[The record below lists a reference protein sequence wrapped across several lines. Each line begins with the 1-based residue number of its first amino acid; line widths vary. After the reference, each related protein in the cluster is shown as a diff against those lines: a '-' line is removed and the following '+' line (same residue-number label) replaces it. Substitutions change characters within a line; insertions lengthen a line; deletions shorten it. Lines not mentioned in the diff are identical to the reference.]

1 MASYSQQTST
11 YVYGAVPYNSSR
23 EQKKEHKYAQ
33 EVFNEE
39 EKAKNIVD
47 TCDEPEDRDKPIDP
61 VPPTTSEPE
70 APVAEQPS
78 VPEADQSQEP
88 TFENEAENGEQA
100 QVPEEPVFGS
110 AAPDPFAETQTDI
123 EEGTPAPKNKTT
135 RKVTSKKAKAET
147 SGE

>member
-61 VPPTTSEPE
+61 VPPTTSVLE
-70 APVAEQPS
+70 ADQLP

-100 QVPEEPVFGS
+100 QVPEELVFGS
-110 AAPDPFAETQTDI
+110 AAPDPFVEAQTDI
-123 EEGTPAPKNKTT
+123 EEGTPAPKKTT

>member
-61 VPPTTSEPE
+61 VLPTTSVPEEP
-70 APVAEQPS
+70 VVEQP
-78 VPEADQSQEP
+78 QEP
-88 TFENEAENGEQA
+88 TFENEAETGEQPE
-100 QVPEEPVFGS
+100 QPEEPVFGS
-110 AAPDPFAETQTDI
+110 AAPDPFEETQTDV
-123 EEGTPAPKNKTT
+123 EEGTPAPKKTT
-135 RKVTSKKAKAET
+135 RKTTSKKAKAET

>member
-61 VPPTTSEPE
+61 VPPTTSVPEEP
-70 APVAEQPS
+70 VVEQP
-78 VPEADQSQEP
+78 QEP
-88 TFENEAENGEQA
+88 TFENEAETGEQ
-100 QVPEEPVFGS
+100 PEEPVFGS
-110 AAPDPFAETQTDI
+110 ATPDPFAETQTNV
-123 EEGTPAPKNKTT
+123 EEGTPAPKKTT
-135 RKVTSKKAKAET
+135 RKTTSKKAKAET

>member
-61 VPPTTSEPE
+61 VPPTTSVPEEP
-70 APVAEQPS
+70 VVEQP
-78 VPEADQSQEP
+78 QEP
-88 TFENEAENGEQA
+88 TFENEAETGEQ
-100 QVPEEPVFGS
+100 PEEPVFGS
-110 AAPDPFAETQTDI
+110 AAPDPFAETQTNV
-123 EEGTPAPKNKTT
+123 EEGTPAPKKTT
-135 RKVTSKKAKAET
+135 RKTTSKKAKAET